1 MSRIALLIAT
11 LGPVGYWPWGP
22 GTLASAV
29 VAIVW
34 WRSPVDPGVWLVAV
48 ALSVLVGVA
57 AAGCAERFLGPD
69 DGRIVIDEL
78 AGMGLAVLAVPHT
91 FVGALVALLLFR
103 ALDIGKPPP
112 VQQVQAVAG
121 GWGVMLDDLVA
132 GAGAAALALAGRG
145 LLGSYL

>member
-1 MSRIALLIAT
+1 
-11 LGPVGYWPWGP
+11 
-22 GTLASAV
+22 

-34 WRSPVDPGVWLVAV
+34 WRTPVDSGVWLVAV
-48 ALSVLVGVA
+48 ALSVFVGVV
-57 AAGCAERFLGPD
+57 AAGRAERLLGSD

-78 AGMGLAVLAVPHT
+78 AGMGLAVLAVP
-91 FVGALVALLLFR
+91 VLVALLLFR

-112 VQQVQAVAG
+112 VRQVEAVAG

-145 LLGSYL
+145 LLGSYS